1 MTQLKCAV
9 IVAAYNEEKNIA
21 ICLDN
26 LLGQTYSN
34 LEIWVVDDGSTDK
47 TVDIIEA
54 YAKSHN
60 NIHYIVQEN
69 KGAAKAREIGIL
81 HCDTEFVTF
90 LDADDL
96 LSQDAISL
104 AMTEFD
110 KNIDIVLYNL
120 AISQNK
126 QNSDF
131 KVLEYFTT
139 DREFTGL
146 SAFQNCLSEWK
157 VHGLGIFRKKVFLDS
172 YALYKKYNKNGENYI
187 NNDEVITKL
196 NFLNARN
203 VRVCEG
209 IYYYNFNTNSTT
221 KKANPNFYKIINNT
235 HIIMQACRDH
245 NIPFNKSNIFMHDM
259 RIVETKFKKW
269 KSELANVSDWKKSMR
284 SEMKKIISSEDNS
297 FTFKLRFKYL
307 KKLLKTYF

>member
-1 MTQLKCAV
+1 MTELKCAV

-47 TVDIIEA
+47 TVDIIET

-81 HCDTEFVTF
+81 HCGTEFVTF

-96 LSQDAISL
+96 FSQDAISL
-104 AMTEFD
+104 AMAEFD
-110 KNIDIVLYNL
+110 KDIDIVLYNL
-120 AISQNK
+120 AISQNE

-157 VHGLGIFRKKVFLDS
+157 VHGLGIFRKKVFFDS
-172 YALYKKYNKNGENYI
+172 YALYKEYNKDGNNYI
-187 NNDEVITKL
+187 NNDEVITRF

-203 VRVCEG
+203 IRVCDG
-209 IYYYNFNTNSTT
+209 IYHYNFNVNSTT
-221 KKANPNFYKIINNT
+221 KKANPNFYKIIKNT
-235 HIIMQACRDH
+235 NIILTVCREKDIKV
-245 NIPFNKSNIFMHDM
+245 NESSILVSDV
-259 RIVETKFKKW
+259 RLVEGKLKKW
-269 KSELANVSDWKKSMR
+269 KSELPNASDWKKSLR
-284 SEMKKIISSEDNS
+284 PEIKKIVLSKNND
-297 FTFKLRFKYL
+297 FTLKLRFKYL
-307 KKLLKTYF
+307 RKLLKTYF

>member
-172 YALYKKYNKNGENYI
+172 YALYKKI
-187 NNDEVITKL
+187 
-196 NFLNARN
+196 
-203 VRVCEG
+203 
-209 IYYYNFNTNSTT
+209 
-221 KKANPNFYKIINNT
+221 
-235 HIIMQACRDH
+235 
-245 NIPFNKSNIFMHDM
+245 
-259 RIVETKFKKW
+259 
-269 KSELANVSDWKKSMR
+269 
-284 SEMKKIISSEDNS
+284 
-297 FTFKLRFKYL
+297 
-307 KKLLKTYF
+307 